1 MDKVRDFLKKPAAM
15 VGGGFLVGLI
25 VGWFIIGWGIWPVKW
40 TDASVK
46 QLRQDLKMEYL
57 KMAVDSYALNKDAAV
72 AQKRFKEMGKEG
84 EQLLAD
90 LENENPQIAP
100 NIASFRLAVAG
111 AATAP
116 QATESVS
123 ISTPAAS
130 EISPEA
136 GLLPTPETTTKSSP
150 LSVLRSIFIV
160 LCVATVV
167 IVIGLV
173 AILFLRSRKT
183 GGKTVAK
190 TSSVPAAQP
199 LTGWEGKATPTPSE
213 EPPMMQF
220 MASYK
225 FGDDLFDDSFSI
237 DSQSGE
243 FLGECGVSISETI
256 GVGDPKKVTAFE
268 VWLFDKNDIQ
278 TITKV
283 LMSEHAYQ
291 DEAIQQRL
299 AAKGEPVLVQ
309 PGIETV
315 LESQTLQL
323 VVRVVEM
330 GYGDGALPPQSYFDH
345 LILELAVWTKA

>member
-1 MDKVRDFLKKPAAM
+1 MEKIRDLFKKPWVIAGAA
-15 VGGGFLVGLI
+15 FLVGLFL
-25 VGWFIIGWGIWPVKW
+25 GWFVIGWGIWPVKW

-46 QLRQDLKMEYL
+46 QLRQDLKKEYVR
-57 KMAVDSYALNKDAAV
+57 MAVDSYVLNKDAGL
-72 AQKRFKEMGKEG
+72 AQKRFKEMGKDG
-84 EQLLAD
+84 EQLLSEIEKEMPE
-90 LENENPQIAP
+90 LAP
-100 NIASFRLAVAG
+100 NIAAFRLAVSGGTAVP
-111 AATAP
+111 AATQGAVL
-116 QATESVS
+116 T
-123 ISTPAAS
+123 TPIPETSA
-130 EISPEA
+130 PEA
-136 GLLPTPETTTKSSP
+136 GLLPTSETATKASP
-150 LSVLRSIFIV
+150 LGVVRSIFIM
-160 LCVATVV
+160 LCVASGI
-167 IVIGLV
+167 IVIGIV
-173 AILFLRSRKT
+173 ALLFLRSRKST
-183 GGKTVAK
+183 GKPAVK
-190 TSSVPAAQP
+190 SSPAAAAKP
-199 LTGWEGKATPTPSE
+199 TAKWEVSPVAPVAE

-237 DSQSGE
+237 DSQTGE

-268 VWLFDKNDIQ
+268 VWLFDKNDTQ

-283 LMSEHAYQ
+283 LMSEHAFH

-309 PGIETV
+309 PGTETV
-315 LESQTLQL
+315 LESLTLQL

>member
-1 MDKVRDFLKKPAAM
+1 MEKVREFFKKPVAM
-15 VGGGFLVGLI
+15 AGGGFLVGLI
-25 VGWFIIGWGIWPVKW
+25 LGWFVIGWGIWPVKW

-57 KMAVDSYALNKDAAV
+57 KMAVDSYALNKDAAL

-84 EQLLAD
+84 EQILAE
-90 LENENPQIAP
+90 LEKESPEVAP
-100 NIASFRLAVAG
+100 NIVAFRSAVAASAVTPSATEG
-111 AATAP
+111 AAL
-116 QATESVS
+116 VS
-123 ISTPAAS
+123 PETSTNV
-130 EISPEA
+130 PEA
-136 GLLPTPETTTKSSP
+136 GLFPTPEPTTKSSP

-160 LCVATVV
+160 LCVATV
-167 IVIGLV
+167 IIIIGLV
-173 AILFLRSRKT
+173 VILFLRSRKP
-183 GGKTVAK
+183 GGKTTVK
-190 TSSVPAAQP
+190 TTTTPAAQP
-199 LTGWEGKATPTPSE
+199 LAGWESGAVSTPST

-225 FGDDLFDDSFSI
+225 LGDDLFDDSFSI

-283 LMSEHAYQ
+283 LMSEHAYN

-345 LILELAVWTKA
+345 LILELAVWSKG

>member
-1 MDKVRDFLKKPAAM
+1 MEKVREFLQKPIAL

-25 VGWFIIGWGIWPVKW
+25 IGWFVIGWGIWPVKW

-57 KMAVDSYALNKDAAV
+57 KMAVDSYVLNKDAAL

-84 EQLLAD
+84 EQLLAEM
-90 LENENPQIAP
+90 ENEFPEIAA
-100 NIASFRLAVAG
+100 NIATFRLAVMG
-111 AATAP
+111 AATTP
-116 QATESVS
+116 QGTESVTLT
-123 ISTPAAS
+123 TPEAS
-130 EISPEA
+130 ASAPEA
-136 GLLPTPETTTKSSP
+136 GLLSTPEPTTKSSP
-150 LSVLRSIFIV
+150 LNVLRSIFIV

-183 GGKTVAK
+183 GGKTSTK
-190 TSSVPAAQP
+190 TASIPAAQP
-199 LTGWEGKATPTPSE
+199 HPGWESKPVPTPSE

-283 LMSEHAYQ
+283 LMSEHAYN

-345 LILELAVWTKA
+345 LILELAVWSKA